1 MHMFGGDP
9 SSKGISTFQMHSR
22 REGVYFCIS
31 SLMRRKTASSYAYS
45 VGDDLVMHSANMH
58 ILFAY
63 AYAYSVGVSLRIR
76 RTCLN
81 PLYYNP
87 RKQNVEYHSPEVETV

>member
-1 MHMFGGDP
+1 
-9 SSKGISTFQMHSR
+9 
-22 REGVYFCIS
+22 
-31 SLMRRKTASSYAYS
+31 
-45 VGDDLVMHSANMH
+45 MH

-87 RKQNVEYHSPEVETV
+87 PRQNVEYHSPEVETV